1 MPATPP
7 AAGETATHPELIR
20 PAVTEVLR
28 FEPITPF
35 TARICVDQLEHRG
48 VVFPPGTIVAVCAE
62 RANREQPGGGP
73 GQGANGDG
81 ERFDIAVSRE
91 DRLLTFGAGPHFC
104 LGANLARAELEE
116 ALAFLVPRMPGLGLD
131 GPAELGGVEGIYG
144 VDSLPL
150 RWSAG

>member
-1 MPATPP
+1 
-7 AAGETATHPELIR
+7 
-20 PAVTEVLR
+20 VTEVLR

-62 RANREQPGGGP
+62 RANREPPGP
-73 GQGANGDG
+73 AANGGG
-81 ERFDIAVSRE
+81 ERFDITVSRE

-116 ALAFLVPRMPGLGLD
+116 ALAFLVPRMPGLGPD

-144 VDSLPL
+144 VESLPL